1 MSAFAVINSSYNKDQ
16 FSGPLVLAE
25 SGGYVA
31 EAGGEVAGG
40 SGEITL
46 ESITITENGT
56 TNAEEGTAYNK
67 VIVNV
72 PATTVHS
79 VDLKA
84 FGDATAVVYLTAI
97 PAEDAASV
105 DVYVPAA
112 TGLTKTT
119 GSYAAATGVT
129 IIDTP
134 YARYA
139 TGDITVA

>member
-1 MSAFAVINSSYNKDQ
+1 MSAFAVISSTYNKDQ
-16 FSGPLVLAE
+16 FTGPLVLAE

-72 PATTVHS
+72 PAVHS

-84 FGDATAVVYLTAI
+84 FGDATAVVFLTAI
-97 PAEDAASV
+97 PAEDTASV

-129 IIDTP
+129 VSDTA

>member
-1 MSAFAVINSSYNKDQ
+1 MSAFAVINSTYNKDQ

-46 ESITITENGT
+46 ESVTITENGT

-72 PATTVHS
+72 PAVHS

-84 FGDATAVVYLTAI
+84 FGDATAVVFLTAI
-97 PAEDAASV
+97 PAEDTASV

-129 IIDTP
+129 VSDTA
-134 YARYA
+134 YARYT

>member
-40 SGEITL
+40 SGDVTL

-72 PATTVHS
+72 PAVHS
-79 VDLKA
+79 VALKA
-84 FGDATAVVYLTAI
+84 FGDATAVVFLTSI
-97 PAEDAASV
+97 PAEDTASV

-119 GSYAAATGVT
+119 GSYATATGVT
-129 IIDTP
+129 VSDTP
-134 YARYA
+134 YARYD